1 MLARGAGVGGVRYA
15 FSAETLPEGGATES
29 ESGIRAVMEACGLE
43 GLLDT
48 CTESDIVAPI
58 PEEEPQ
64 EPTEP
69 EDPADEGGAGEDNAS
84 AGESTEPAHH
94 FICGYGRQGDYTW
107 AVIIGGYEG
116 STRVVAL
123 AAPTEHF
130 SSVDLSSFGGSVCD
144 YIAYI
149 DQYTG

>member
-1 MLARGAGVGGVRYA
+1 MFVIMLGFTF
-15 FSAETLPEGGATES
+15 FSASMSVGAKMANGLDF
-29 ESGIRAVMEACGLE
+29 SGFV
-43 GLLDT
+43 
-48 CTESDIVAPI
+48 
-58 PEEEPQ
+58 
-64 EPTEP
+64 
-69 EDPADEGGAGEDNAS
+69 
-84 AGESTEPAHH
+84 
-94 FICGYGRQGDYTW
+94 W